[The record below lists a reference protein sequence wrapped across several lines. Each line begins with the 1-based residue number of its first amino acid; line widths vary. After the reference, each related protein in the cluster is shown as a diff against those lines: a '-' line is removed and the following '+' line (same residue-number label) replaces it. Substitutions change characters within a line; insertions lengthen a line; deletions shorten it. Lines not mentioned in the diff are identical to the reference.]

1 MNFIKPVYAVTEFGL
16 ETEKAGNLCAGE
28 GLGPF
33 AKFLCTFNRPASDQ
47 TLEQQAT
54 ENIGNANQ
62 AVRAFAVLF
71 SNIIGVFVVVA
82 GLLFLFQFML
92 GGFKWLT
99 AGGDKAKLESAQQSL
114 LHAVIGLVIVLAA
127 YAIVVLVGSILG
139 IDILLNNPEQ
149 FVDQLNPALTPVE

>member
-1 MNFIKPVYAVTEFGL
+1 MTLFGL
-16 ETEKAGNLCAGE
+16 TPVETGNLCEGE

-33 AKFLCTFNRPASDQ
+33 AKFLCL
-47 TLEQQAT
+47 LERTPGQ
-54 ENIGNANQ
+54 EGGNANQ

-99 AGGDKAKLESAQQSL
+99 AAGDKAKLESAQQSL

-149 FVDQLNPALTPVE
+149 FVDQLNPVLTPTTVPLQ

>member
-1 MNFIKPVYAVTEFGL
+1 MNIIRPVFAEVTPVP
-16 ETEKAGNLCAGE
+16 AGNFCDGG

-33 AKFLCTFNRPASDQ
+33 ADFLCKLNRNPNDPTQSA
-47 TLEQQAT
+47 
-54 ENIGNANQ
+54 INAGS
-62 AVRAFAVLF
+62 AFLAFATLI

-82 GLLFLFQFML
+82 GLVFLAQFML

-127 YAIVVLVGSILG
+127 FAIVSLVGSIL
-139 IDILLNNPEQ
+139 
-149 FVDQLNPALTPVE
+149 